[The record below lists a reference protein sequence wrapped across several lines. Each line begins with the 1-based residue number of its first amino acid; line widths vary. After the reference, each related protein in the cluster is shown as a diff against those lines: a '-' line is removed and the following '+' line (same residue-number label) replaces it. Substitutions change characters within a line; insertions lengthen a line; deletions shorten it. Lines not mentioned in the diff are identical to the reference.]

1 MPHDSIGESGAT
13 RHSDPQMFPPFVFSL
28 PFEAGYAAILGGLML
43 LAVLLRLSRLA
54 RALEAQRDLG
64 EALLD
69 AQDAGAEIGR
79 TMAMGLERALSARVA
94 DSRTAMEQRFGDFA
108 HRMAREQ
115 GETRLHLEQK
125 LREMAEASSR
135 HLAEIHR
142 SVNEALHQAV
152 EQQMQSSFARVLEQF
167 TAVQQAVGDVQAV
180 AAQIGDL
187 KRMFSN
193 VKTRGG
199 WGETQLR
206 AVLDDVLPDGYV
218 TNVRLRHDSADVVEF
233 ALRMPGRGQDAK
245 LLPLDA
251 KFPVADYEK
260 LLLAAEAADAEGERA
275 ARRSLEARLRLE
287 ARKISEKYVCP
298 PATTDFAVMYLPT
311 DGLYAEAACIPGLLD
326 EIGRV
331 HHVMV
336 MGPSLLPALL
346 RTVRLGYVT
355 LALEEKAG
363 EIGKLL
369 GATRQEMLRMD
380 DVLEKLARSAGA
392 MGKTIDDARRRT
404 RAVGRKLK
412 DVELLGPE
420 QADELLAL
428 QDEEDWV
435 GRAIGDGGSGGT
447 AGGTGT
453 VHPALANNI

>member
-1 MPHDSIGESGAT
+1 
-13 RHSDPQMFPPFVFSL
+13 MFPQLLFSPL
-28 PFEAGYAAILGGLML
+28 FQAGWAAILGGLLL
-43 LAVLLRLSRLA
+43 LAVLLRVARLA
-54 RALEAQRDLG
+54 EELREHRRLG
-64 EALLD
+64 EEMLD
-69 AQDAGAEIGR
+69 AHRASAETGR
-79 TMAMGLERALSARVA
+79 GMLMGLERALSARVA

-115 GETRLHLEQK
+115 GETRVQMEQR
-125 LREMAEASSR
+125 LREMAEANGR
-135 HLAEIHR
+135 HLADIHR
-142 SVNEALHQAV
+142 SVNETLHQAV
-152 EQQMQSSFARVLEQF
+152 EQQMQTSFARVLEQF

-199 WGETQLR
+199 WGEAQLR
-206 AVLDDVLPDGYV
+206 AVLDDLLPDGYL
-218 TNVRLRHDSADVVEF
+218 TNVRLRNDSADVVEF
-233 ALRMPGRGQDAK
+233 ALRMPGRGDTNQ

-251 KFPVADYEK
+251 KFPVADYER
-260 LLLAAEAADAEGERA
+260 LLEAAEACDAEGERA

-287 ARKISEKYVCP
+287 ARKIAEKYLVP

-311 DGLYAEAACIPGLLD
+311 DGLYAEAARMPGLLD
-326 EIGRV
+326 EIGRA

-336 MGPSLLPALL
+336 MGPSVLPALL

-363 EIGKLL
+363 QIGKLL

-380 DVLEKLARSAGA
+380 EVLEKLSRSAGA

-404 RAVGRKLK
+404 RAVGRKLQ
-412 DVELLGPE
+412 DVELIGPV
-420 QADELLAL
+420 QAEALL
-428 QDEEDWV
+428 QINEEES
-435 GRAIGDGGSGGT
+435 ASF
-447 AGGTGT
+447 
-453 VHPALANNI
+453 